1 MSSMYYRVDPP
12 RPKSPTFGMGTRTA
26 KEIKEITE
34 RLVKSTY
41 ERKLA
46 TQENKQVNNYE
57 HLLESG
63 NRKRLPS
70 ACRDRNIR
78 PPPSRESD
86 GRRYTDRDFRV
97 LMRRLMRPTMSA
109 SAKYQKQDEDTVDK
123 IQNLK
128 EGKIVRGEKS
138 DREGSAKS
146 VRRISRPTTASR
158 AKTFECHLCY
168 EHNNKKADEEP
179 DAFDYEYSDSRAVPK
194 EELDYIVERV
204 AMPTCSSAK
213 GGRKC
218 AKTPVYIDEV
228 KIREQLPLLSGLG
241 RSKNVQEITNRLHK
255 RRYKYT
261 PMATEITVFS

>member
-12 RPKSPTFGMGTRTA
+12 RPKSPMFGMGTRTA

-57 HLLESG
+57 HLLDSG
-63 NRKRLPS
+63 NRKRMPS
-70 ACRDRNIR
+70 ACRERNMR

-109 SAKYQKQDEDTVDK
+109 SAKYQKQDEESVEK
-123 IQNLK
+123 AQNLK
-128 EGKIVRGEKS
+128 EGKIVR

-168 EHNNKKADEEP
+168 EHMNKKSESEP
-179 DAFDYEYSDSRAVPK
+179 DAFDYEYSDSKKIPK

-213 GGRKC
+213 GVRKC

-228 KIREQLPLLSGLG
+228 KIREKLPLVSGLE
-241 RSKNVQEITNRLHK
+241 RSKNVQEITNRLHQ
-255 RRYKYT
+255 RRYKFT
-261 PMATEITVFS
+261 PMATEISVF